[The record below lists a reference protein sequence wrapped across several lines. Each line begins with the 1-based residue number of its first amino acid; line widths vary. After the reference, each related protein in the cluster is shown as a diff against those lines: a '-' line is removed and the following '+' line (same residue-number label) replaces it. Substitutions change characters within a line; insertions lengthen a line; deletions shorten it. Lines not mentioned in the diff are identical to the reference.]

1 MTMRYLIFAAAFVA
15 SACTITRDVSLDA
28 YPDTRSSL
36 REERAREAVGRMQ
49 DEFNALNGGAN

>member
-1 MTMRYLIFAAAFVA
+1 MRYLIFAAAFVA